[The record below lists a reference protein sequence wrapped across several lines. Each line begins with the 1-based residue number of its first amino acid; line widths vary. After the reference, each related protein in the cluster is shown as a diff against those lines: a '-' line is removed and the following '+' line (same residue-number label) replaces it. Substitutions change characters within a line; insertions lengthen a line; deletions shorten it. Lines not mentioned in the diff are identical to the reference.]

1 MLDFHWLFADQIDG
15 TFAAKAPL
23 CLIVGSEAA
32 WMATFLRPVLERAGY
47 HVTASL
53 KPGETAAV
61 VLAMEDDPI
70 PDHAAGPLVRLSR
83 MRGEAG
89 ASSIYRYDRAG
100 LLGAL
105 AADRKSTRLN
115 SSH

>member
-32 WMATFLRPVLERAGY
+32 WMATFLRPVLVRAGY

-83 MRGEAG
+83 MRGEEG
-89 ASSIYRYDRAG
+89 ASSRSEGRRVG
-100 LLGAL
+100 KEGVS
-105 AADRKSTRLN
+105 KCRLRGVPD
-115 SSH
+115 H

>member
-1 MLDFHWLFADQIDG
+1 
-15 TFAAKAPL
+15 
-23 CLIVGSEAA
+23 
-32 WMATFLRPVLERAGY
+32 MATFLRPVLERAGY

-105 AADRKSTRLN
+105 AAHRTDARACTESGSAAGREREGQDVEISGVRDTI
-115 SSH
+115 

>member
-1 MLDFHWLFADQIDG
+1 
-15 TFAAKAPL
+15 
-23 CLIVGSEAA
+23 
-32 WMATFLRPVLERAGY
+32 MATFLRPVLERAGY

-89 ASSIYRYDRAG
+89 ASSIYPYDRAG
-100 LLGAL
+100 LLRAP
-105 AADRKSTRLN
+105 AAPRPAAPATTACY
-115 SSH
+115 SSRRTAPARSRSAPAR

>member
-1 MLDFHWLFADQIDG
+1 
-15 TFAAKAPL
+15 
-23 CLIVGSEAA
+23 
-32 WMATFLRPVLERAGY
+32 MATFLRPVLERAGY

-105 AADRKSTRLN
+105 AAHRTAARRTEERWVWQDGVGSGRVWGWGSE
-115 SSH
+115 